1 MNRNYKMKKT
11 ISVKQFVEE
20 FGETFSEYIKK
31 RLLELEV
38 RSVLTRKE
46 HACVLDIRHVEH
58 LQHEVPCEDNE
69 EVCTKENTF
78 GQFIVTDGKLYFSES
93 CIENDNVMKS
103 HIVSEIYSSLDSD
116 EMICY
121 EGINA
126 KLIDDRNIDYI
137 INAILAECPEVSQ
150 SYLDIMSEMNLR
162 AKSKSQRISFT

>member
-11 ISVKQFVEE
+11 ISVKKFIEE
-20 FGETFSEYIKK
+20 FGETFSEYVKE

-58 LQHEVPCEDNE
+58 IKHEVPCGDSE
-69 EVCTKENTF
+69 EVCTKEYTF
-78 GQFIVTDGKLYFSES
+78 GQFIVVDGKLYFSES
-93 CIENDNVMKS
+93 CIEDDNVMKS
-103 HIVSEIYSSLDSD
+103 HIVSEIYSNLNSG

-126 KLIDDRNIDYI
+126 KLIDDENINYI
-137 INAILAECPEVSQ
+137 INTILSECPDVSQ
-150 SYLDIMSEMNLR
+150 AYLDIMSEMNLN
-162 AKSKSQRISFT
+162 AKIKSKRISFT